1 VQLFLKPS
9 EDFLSENLHHRL
21 AGFPRRSYEAGA
33 VILGGGDLGR
43 WAYFL
48 VDGIVRVSLLHPS
61 GVDRVV
67 SFLKPKM
74 LFGHAALFLGRPV
87 TPSLVVYAHSR
98 VVVTTIDAGELL
110 ELASE
115 EPRFTAHL
123 LHCVALQMA
132 DMHEHILLSTFGST
146 DERLAEVLA
155 ALVDEGHSDGRFTQD
170 DLGRLI
176 GRSRVSVNQALRRLE
191 AGGPDTRRRQASGC

>member
-1 VQLFLKPS
+1 MQLFLNPS
-9 EDFLSENLHHRL
+9 EDFLSDDLYHRL
-21 AGFPRRSYEAGA
+21 AGFPRRTYEPGA

-43 WAYFL
+43 CAWFI

-67 SFLKPKM
+67 AFLKPKM

-98 VVVTTIDAGELL
+98 VVVTTVSAEELL
-110 ELASE
+110 ELATE
-115 EPRFTAHL
+115 VPNFTAHL
-123 LHCVALQMA
+123 LHCLALQMA

-146 DERLAEVLA
+146 EERLTEVLA
-155 ALVDEGHSDGRFTQD
+155 ALVDKSDSDNHFTQD

-176 GRSRVSVNQALRRLE
+176 GRSRVSVNQALRRLDPS
-191 AGGPDTRRRQASGC
+191 GGRPRRAVPEC

>member
-1 VQLFLKPS
+1 MQLFLNPS
-9 EDFLSENLHHRL
+9 EDFLSDDLYRRL
-21 AGFPRRSYEAGA
+21 AGFPRRTYEPGA

-43 WAYFL
+43 CAWFI

-67 SFLKPKM
+67 AFLKPKM

-98 VVVTTIDAGELL
+98 VVVTTVSAEELL
-110 ELASE
+110 ELATKV
-115 EPRFTAHL
+115 PNFTAHL
-123 LHCVALQMA
+123 LHCLALQMA

-146 DERLAEVLA
+146 EERLTEVLA
-155 ALVDEGHSDGRFTQD
+155 ALVDKPDSDNHFTQD

-176 GRSRVSVNQALRRLE
+176 GRSRVSVNQALRRLDPS
-191 AGGPDTRRRQASGC
+191 GGRPRRAVPEC

>member
-9 EDFLSENLHHRL
+9 EDFLSDDLYERL
-21 AGFPRRSYEAGA
+21 AGLPRRTYDPGA

-43 WAYFL
+43 CAWFI

-67 SFLKPKM
+67 AFLKPKM

-98 VVVTTIDAGELL
+98 VVVTTVGADELL
-110 ELASE
+110 QLAADVPS
-115 EPRFTAHL
+115 FTAHL
-123 LHCVALQMA
+123 LHCLALQMA
-132 DMHEHILLSTFGST
+132 DMHEQILLSTFGST
-146 DERLAEVLA
+146 EERLAEVLA
-155 ALVDEGHSDGRFTQD
+155 ALVDKADSDDHFTQD

-176 GRSRVSVNQALRRLE
+176 GRSRVSVNQALRRLD
-191 AGGPDTRRRQASGC
+191 ASGTRRAPGC